1 MLTQTGVL
9 NKRDLRHLINEGIIS
24 GQSSERLEER
34 LDATTMDHSLGKK
47 GYYLGRSLL
56 PGDETMTKVIQDRK
70 KYELNGDNFYLHK
83 RQVYLF
89 PLAEKLKLFDQ
100 LSGESSSKSSIGR
113 LGIVTRLITERGE
126 VFNEIPAGYQ
136 GNLYLEVYSLVFDL
150 ILKPGLS
157 LNQTRFSYG
166 PSSFLPEHLVKASHQ
181 GSGLLFA
188 NGEKCEELKTKG
200 SGVLM
205 TADLETGGILVA
217 RETDK
222 QLDLTKDFSDPNNL
236 YRTEDFFERRF
247 PDERGELVLWL
258 GEFYNILARE
268 GSLVPLDCAAEVRK
282 FDKSIGE
289 ISTEEASYVHGGWG
303 ENRSDQVIG
312 TPLIL
317 EVTAN
322 KFPFTIVHG
331 SPLAFL
337 DYLKLTSPLTQED
350 AYDGVHNYQGLTAG
364 KIFKV

>member
-9 NKRDLRHLINEGIIS
+9 NKRDLRHLIHEGIIS
-24 GQSSERLEER
+24 GPSIERLEDM
-34 LDATTMDHSLGKK
+34 LDSTTIDHSLGER
-47 GYYLGRSLL
+47 GYYLGRSIL
-56 PGDETMTKVIQDRK
+56 PGNKTMTQVIQDRK
-70 KYELNGDNFYLHK
+70 KYELNGDRFYLHK

-89 PLAEKLKLFDQ
+89 PLAEKLKLYDQ

-136 GNLYLEVYSLVFDL
+136 GSLYLEVYSLVFDL
-150 ILKPGLS
+150 ELKPGLS
-157 LNQTRFSYG
+157 LNQTRFNYG

-188 NGEKCEELKTKG
+188 NGGRCEGVKTKG

-205 TADLETGGILVA
+205 TADLETGGILAA

-222 QLDLTKDFSDPNNL
+222 QLDLTKDFKDSNNL
-236 YRTEDFFERRF
+236 YRTEDFFERRT
-247 PDERGELVLWL
+247 PDERGELVLWP

-282 FDKSIGE
+282 FDKNVGE
-289 ISTEEASYVHGGWG
+289 INTEEASYVHGGWG
-303 ENRSDQVIG
+303 TNRSDEVVG

-337 DYLKLTSPLTQED
+337 DYLKLTSSLTREE
-350 AYDGVHNYQGLTAG
+350 AYGGVHNYQGLTAG
-364 KIFKV
+364 KIFKD